1 MFLHRPLA
9 LALALLLVIFGVV
22 AALSCSALSLFA
34 IGIILC
40 GILLLGL
47 VLMILSVVGL
57 RRKRVDDARRARY
70 LSLLLLFFVL
80 VFALVRSSTSLL
92 RYRTLRSLEGKEGVA
107 TFIVRETEVT
117 SGGFA
122 RYRVLLKTFTS
133 DGEVLE
139 VDASVA
145 LILEMPHEYEYGD
158 CLAGEV
164 LLLPVVEAYPDT
176 TYALA
181 DGILL
186 AMEPLEDDA
195 ISITSTSSQDFIGEF
210 LRLSRTCRAT
220 LSYALSESIG
230 GSAGKLASAMLLG
243 DRDALPE
250 DVTRDF
256 GLAGLSHLLA
266 VSGLHLSVLVGMLSA
281 LLFALGFPK
290 RLVAALSI
298 PMTLI
303 ILVLTGCSMSACRA
317 SVMLI
322 AFAFLQMFY
331 RKGDGLTILF
341 AAPSTVLVCFP
352 YAVFSIGLWMS
363 FAAVL
368 ALMIFTSM
376 WNTVAERFKT
386 PKHQILH
393 WVMKLLCYVLSL
405 LCASV
410 IANLAVFPLLYLSDM
425 DFSLASVLSSLL
437 TVPLMPMLLAL
448 SVLVLIF
455 RPIAVF
461 GVLLSRIAAG
471 VADWMLFVARK
482 LGEIR
487 FVSVS
492 TAHEIFHITVWI
504 MAIPT
509 LVLLCV
515 LPVMRGKRQ
524 GGKRCEG
531 YLLIAPIL
539 AILLSVTGIV
549 AENRAFLHRE
559 GAPMAYS
566 SVKSGEVL
574 VYRLSDGSGVL
585 FDLSEGRYNAYREA
599 VQIARE
605 LCITEWTALVLTH
618 YHTAQISSVTR
629 FCRNYAVRMVYLPEV
644 QAEAEQARLMSI
656 RDRLDHLGACY
667 RMYAREETVMAGE
680 GMTFFLSKAEYLD
693 RSVQP
698 IFFLELSGGDKTVG
712 YLSSSVYESDLWYR
726 LSSRIAACTDLIFGF
741 DGPSVHQSRL
751 VETEKLS
758 AKSILLCGEDNTER
772 LKIFASAENAN
783 GEAVTVVKGEQRR
796 FYRSMGLLTSK

>member
-1 MFLHRPLA
+1 MFWHRPLA

-22 AALSCSALSLFA
+22 AVLSCSVLSLST

-47 VLMILSVVGL
+47 VLLVLSAVGL
-57 RRKRVDDARRARY
+57 WRNPTDGARRVRC
-70 LSLLLLFFVL
+70 LSLFLLSFVL
-80 VFALVRSSTSLL
+80 VFALVRSSASLL
-92 RYRTLRSLEGKEGVA
+92 RYRTLRSLEGEEGVA
-107 TFIVRETEVT
+107 TFVIREAEMTT
-117 SGGFA
+117 GGFA

-133 DGEVLE
+133 DSEVLE
-139 VDASVA
+139 VNASAA
-145 LILEMPHEYEYGD
+145 LILEMPREYEYGD
-158 CLAGEV
+158 CLTGKV
-164 LLLPVVEAYPDT
+164 LLLPVAEAYPDT
-176 TYALA
+176 AYALA

-186 AMEPLEDDA
+186 AMEPLLDDEIA
-195 ISITSTSSQDFIGEF
+195 LTSTSSRGLGGDF

-220 LSYALSESIG
+220 LSYALSESVG

-256 GLAGLSHLLA
+256 SLAGLSHLLA
-266 VSGLHLSVLVGMLSA
+266 VSGLHLSVLVGMLSM
-281 LLFALGFPK
+281 LLFALGCPK

-298 PMTLI
+298 PMTLV
-303 ILVLTGCSMSACRA
+303 ILILTGCSMSACRA

-322 AFAFLQMFY
+322 AFAFMQMFY

-341 AAPSTVLVCFP
+341 MAPSIVLVCFP

-368 ALMIFTSM
+368 ALMILSSM
-376 WNTVAERFKT
+376 WDAVAERFKT
-386 PKHQILH
+386 SKNKILR
-393 WVMKLLCYVLSL
+393 WAMRFLRYVLSL
-405 LCASV
+405 LFASL
-410 IANLAVFPLLYLSDM
+410 IATLAVFPLLYLSGM
-425 DFSLASVLSSLL
+425 DFSLVFVVSSLL
-437 TVPLMPMLLAL
+437 TVPLMPMLLVL

-471 VADWMLFVARK
+471 VADFMLFVART
-482 LGEIR
+482 LGGIR

-492 TAHEIFHITVWI
+492 TAYEIFHITVWI
-504 MAIPT
+504 MVIPT

-515 LPVMRGKRQ
+515 LPMMRGKRQ
-524 GGKRCEG
+524 GGKRCGG
-531 YLLIAPIL
+531 YLLIAPML
-539 AILLSVTGIV
+539 AILLSVSGIV
-549 AENRAFLHRE
+549 AENRAFLQRE
-559 GAPMAYS
+559 GAPMAYG

-618 YHTAQISSVTR
+618 YHTAQISSVAR
-629 FCRNYAVRMVYLPEV
+629 FCRNYAVRTVYLPEV
-644 QAEAEQARLMSI
+644 QAEAEQVRLMSI
-656 RDRLDHLGACY
+656 RDRLDHLGTSY
-667 RMYAREETVMAGE
+667 RVYAREESVTAGE
-680 GMTFFLSKAEYLD
+680 GMTFFLSEAEYLD

-698 IFFLELSGGDKTVG
+698 IFFLEISGGDRTVG
-712 YLSSSVYESDLWYR
+712 YRSSSVYESD
-726 LSSRIAACTDLIFGF
+726 
-741 DGPSVHQSRL
+741 
-751 VETEKLS
+751 
-758 AKSILLCGEDNTER
+758 
-772 LKIFASAENAN
+772 
-783 GEAVTVVKGEQRR
+783 
-796 FYRSMGLLTSK
+796 